1 MSVDVYYIPG
11 LKKETYNKI
20 AEVYDETS
28 KTPGLPADLVRY
40 MQERRDQFLEL
51 ARDDV
56 PPTNKE

>member
-11 LKKETYNKI
+11 VKTEAYAKSAK
-20 AEVYDETS
+20 AYDEVS
-28 KTPGLPADLVRY
+28 KTPGLSDDLVRY
-40 MQERRDQFLEL
+40 MQETRDQFLEL